1 MNKGPIAKNFVFTSY
16 QLQPEKKRAVFG
28 YAIEFENRPTL
39 EFFETIIFPKKI
51 SLENIPTELLENV
64 LQSVHLMLGISYFK
78 LYCPP
83 KIKLFKPICKK
94 QAEFFN
100 LVYRKGLGEFFFQ
113 NKIDPQGLIEF
124 PHSSKVKIKNCSLKR
139 KQRMLVGIGGGK
151 DSIVAGELLKE
162 NGQKITALLVE
173 TQRSSSISDAVVKTM
188 DIPALKVQ
196 RLLDKK
202 IFEKFEGAY
211 NGHVP
216 ISAVF
221 AFVGYLTAILYDYSH
236 VVVGNE
242 FSSNFGNIKYKGESV
257 NHQWSKSMEFEK
269 LFQTYTKKLF
279 SSDVVYFSL
288 LRQFY
293 EIRIAQ
299 MFTKQQKYFASFS
312 SCNRNFKVHK
322 ERQENFWCGK
332 CAKCV
337 FVFTLL
343 SAFLKK
349 QELLKNFGKNLFED
363 KELLPVFEDVLG
375 FGKMKPFDCVGT
387 FAESQAALYLAQKN
401 FGETFILKKLLP
413 KIKNPE
419 KLIKEVFKVNQVET
433 LPENFR
439 LLGLH
444 NVLILGYGKE
454 GKMTERYLKKYFPKL
469 KIGIADESL
478 AKNYLE
484 NQEKYDLAIKTPGI
498 KKEKVLIPY
507 ITATNL
513 FFSQNKNFTIGVT
526 GSKGKSTTAS
536 LIATILKE
544 AGKKVSL
551 LGNIGHPMLGALMK
565 KISPE
570 EIFVLELSSYQ
581 LDDIAYSPNVVVA
594 LNLFPEHMDY
604 HDGVENY
611 YQAKKKIVSF
621 QGSDDVFI
629 YNANDNNLKN
639 WIKDTAGQ
647 KKSFA
652 GISIE
657 GFHSSLLGRHNQDN
671 IRAAVTVARHFGVSD
686 AIIKKA
692 LKKFKPLEHRLEFVG
707 EAKGVIFFDDAISTT
722 PQSTMMALEAIRKVG
737 TIFLGG
743 EDRGYDF
750 SQLEKQVRKKKI
762 KNIVLFPDSGR
773 KIFKSRKGLNILE
786 TNKMK
791 EAVAFAFENTPKG
804 SVCLLSNASPSY
816 SLWKNFEEKGNQF
829 KFWVKKLSKNK
840 QNIK

>member
-1 MNKGPIAKNFVFTSY
+1 MNKAPIAKNFVFTSY
-16 QLQPEKKRAVFG
+16 QLQPEKKQAVFG

-39 EFFETIIFPKKI
+39 EFFETIIFPRKI
-51 SLENIPTELLENV
+51 SLENVPAELLENV

-83 KIKLFKPICKK
+83 KIKLFKLISKE
-94 QAEFFN
+94 QAKFFN
-100 LVYRKGLGEFFFQ
+100 VVYRKGLGEFFFQ

-124 PHSSKVKIKNCSLKR
+124 PYSSKVKIKSYSLKR

-162 NGQKITALLVE
+162 NGQKITALLIE
-173 TQRSSSISDAVVKTM
+173 TQQGSPISDTVVKTM

-196 RLLDKK
+196 RFLDKK

-299 MFTKQQKYFASFS
+299 MFAKQQKYFASFS

-322 ERQENFWCGK
+322 NRQEKLWCGE

-343 SAFLKK
+343 ASFLKK
-349 QELLKNFGKNLFED
+349 PELLKIFGKNLFED
-363 KELLPVFEDVLG
+363 EKLLPMFEDVLG

-387 FAESQAALYLAQKN
+387 FAESQAALYLARKN

-419 KLIKEVFKVNQVET
+419 KLVKEVFKVNQVET

-439 LLGLH
+439 LLGLY
-444 NVLILGYGKE
+444 NILILGYGKE
-454 GKMTERYLKKYFPKL
+454 GKTTEKYLKKYFPKL
-469 KIGIADESL
+469 KIGIADGNLDE
-478 AKNYLE
+478 NYLAS
-484 NQEKYDLAIKTPGI
+484 QADYDLAIKTPGI
-498 KKEKVLIPY
+498 KKEKVSIPY
-507 ITATNL
+507 VTATNL
-513 FFSQNKNFTIGVT
+513 FFAQNKNFTIGVT

-536 LIATILKE
+536 LIAAILKE
-544 AGKKVSL
+544 AGKKVRL
-551 LGNIGHPMLGALMK
+551 LGNIGTPMLGALLG
-565 KISPE
+565 KIDPE

-581 LDDIAYSPNVVVA
+581 LDDIAYSPNIAVA
-594 LNLFPEHMDY
+594 LNFFPEHMDY
-604 HDGVENY
+604 HGGIDNY
-611 YQAKKKIVSF
+611 YQAKKRIVSF
-621 QGSDDVFI
+621 QDSEDVFV
-629 YNANDNNLKN
+629 YNAKDQKLKN
-639 WIKDTAGQ
+639 WASATVAQ

-652 GISIE
+652 EISLD
-657 GFHSSLLGRHNQDN
+657 GFESSLLGEHNQNN
-671 IRAAVTVARHFGVSD
+671 IRAAVTVAKEFGISD
-686 AIIKKA
+686 DAIKKA
-692 LKKFKPLEHRLEFVG
+692 LKKFKSLAHRLEFVG
-707 EAKGVIFFDDAISTT
+707 QFGDIKFFDDAISTT
-722 PQSTMMALEAIRKVG
+722 PESTMMALEAIENVG

-743 EDRGYDF
+743 QDRGYDF
-750 SQLEKQVRKKKI
+750 SKLEKQIRKKGV
-762 KNIVLFPDSGR
+762 KNVVLFPDSGKR
-773 KIFKSRKGLNILE
+773 IFKSQKGLNILE
-786 TNKMK
+786 TKSMK

-804 SVCLLSNASPSY
+804 SVCLLSTASPSY
-816 SLWKNFEEKGNQF
+816 SVWKNFEEKGEQF
-829 KFWVKKLSKNK
+829 QFWVKKLSKK
-840 QNIK
+840 

>member
-1 MNKGPIAKNFVFTSY
+1 MKKAPIAKNFVFTSY
-16 QLQPEKKRAVFG
+16 QLQPEKKQAVFG

-51 SLENIPTELLENV
+51 SLENIPAELLENV

-83 KIKLFKPICKK
+83 KIKLFKLISKE

-100 LVYRKGLGEFFFQ
+100 VVYRKGLGEFFFQ
-113 NKIDPQGLIEF
+113 NKIDPRGLVEF
-124 PHSSKVKIKNCSLKR
+124 PYDKKVKNKSFSLKQ
-139 KQRMLVGIGGGK
+139 KSRMLVGIGGGK

-162 NGQKITALLVE
+162 NGQKITALLIE
-173 TQRSSSISDAVVKTM
+173 TQQSSPISDTVVKTM

-211 NGHVP
+211 NGHIP
-216 ISAVF
+216 ISAIF
-221 AFVGYLTAILYDYSH
+221 AFVGYLTAVLYDYSS

-242 FSSNFGNIKYKGESV
+242 FSSNFGNIRFKGESV

-269 LFQTYTKKLF
+269 LFQQYSKEFF
-279 SSDVVYFSL
+279 SPDVTYFSL

-299 MFTKQQKYFASFS
+299 IFARQQKYFASFS

-322 ERQENFWCGK
+322 NRQEKLWCGE

-343 SAFLKK
+343 AAFLKK
-349 QELLKNFGKNLFED
+349 LELLKIFGKNLFD
-363 KELLPVFEDVLG
+363 DRNLLPLFEDVLG

-387 FAESQAALYLAQKN
+387 FDESRAAMHLARKE
-401 FGETFILKKLLP
+401 FGESFIAKKLLP
-413 KIKNPE
+413 KIKDPE
-419 KLIKEVFKVNQVET
+419 KLVTKVFKINLVET

-454 GKMTERYLKKYFPKL
+454 GKMTEKYLKKYFPKL
-469 KIGIADESL
+469 KLGIADESL
-478 AKNYLE
+478 NKNYLE
-484 NQEKYDLAIKTPGI
+484 SQKNYDLVIKTPGI
-498 KKEKVLIPY
+498 KKEKVLIPC

-536 LIATILKE
+536 LIYGILKE
-544 AGKKVSL
+544 AGKKVRL
-551 LGNIGHPMLGALMK
+551 LGNIGAPMLGALMNK
-565 KISPE
+565 VDPA

-581 LDDIAYSPNVVVA
+581 LDDIAYSPNIAVA
-594 LNLFPEHMDY
+594 LNFFPEHMDY
-604 HDGVENY
+604 HGGVENY

-621 QGSDDVFI
+621 QNCEDVFV
-629 YNANDNNLKN
+629 YNTKDQKLKN
-639 WIKDTAGQ
+639 WASATVAQ

-652 GISIE
+652 EISLD
-657 GFHSSLLGRHNQDN
+657 GFESSLLGEHNQNN
-671 IRAAVTVARHFGVSD
+671 IRAAVTVAKEFGISD
-686 AIIKKA
+686 DEIKKA
-692 LKKFKPLEHRLEFVG
+692 LKKFKPLAHRLEFVG
-707 EAKGVIFFDDAISTT
+707 EFEAIKFFDDAISTT
-722 PQSTMMALEAIRKVG
+722 PESTMMALDAIENVG

-743 EDRGYDF
+743 QDRGYDF
-750 SQLEKQVRKKKI
+750 SKLEKQIRKKGI
-762 KNIVLFPDSGR
+762 KNVVLFPDSGQR
-773 KIFKSRKGLNILE
+773 IFKSKKGLNILE
-786 TNKMK
+786 TREMK
-791 EAVAFAFENTPKG
+791 EAVAFAYEHTPRG
-804 SVCLLSNASPSY
+804 SVCLLSTASPSY
-816 SLWKNFEEKGNQF
+816 SVWKNFEEKGEQF
-829 KFWVKKLSKNK
+829 QFWVKKLSKK
-840 QNIK
+840 